1 MCRKPNDYLGLKNVN
16 ASLTRIRA
24 HSPKALFSAVRF
36 RPSLK
41 RLQNQHVA
49 RAQFARLNAESL
61 PTLCITALLII
72 ELLYNLVHLVRQVL
86 VAWMVIAHEH
96 LRVSVTGDFGQVEQA
111 VFQSQT

>member
-61 PTLCITALLII
+61 PTLCITAHPRI
-72 ELLYNLVHLVRQVL
+72 ELLYNLVYLVRQIL
-86 VAWMVIAHEH
+86 IAWMVVPHEH
-96 LRVSVTGDFGQVEQA
+96 FRVVVVNDLGQIEHVIQ
-111 VFQSQT
+111 

>member
-1 MCRKPNDYLGLKNVN
+1 MKTEH
-16 ASLTRIRA
+16 ASFA
-24 HSPKALFSAVRF
+24 QNCAAPKVLFSTVRF

-41 RLQNQHVA
+41 KLRNQHVA
-49 RAQFARLNAESL
+49 RAPFAQLNAKSL